1 MSGKRIGWW
10 QAFWLLFLA
19 GAFGC
24 AAFLRIE
31 YERAL
36 TSAELETGALADS
49 VSQTLG
55 SMLQG
60 MDYALQVTVDEIE
73 HQMQEGRLDREALSS
88 FMQRQQERFP
98 HIRLLRASDR
108 DGLVIYGHGL
118 PAVPQSLGDR
128 DYFRQLRDD
137 PAAGLLMP
145 APVFGKISQRWLW
158 LVARRYETPD
168 GQFAGLVYA
177 AIYIDDLVHLF
188 EEIKLDSGGV
198 ISLRDSAWHSVAR
211 TAKDG
216 NEVKTGDQALSLPAR
231 AMLQSAPDAGSYDSG
246 ASAADGVRRIY
257 SYRRHP
263 AYGFTVF
270 VGREHQRVLSGWYGL
285 LAISVLALTLFG
297 FFGGRLV
304 RLSERAWREKQQTL
318 ERLEMIQFAM
328 DRVGIA
334 VHRVD
339 AGNGR
344 FRYVNRVA
352 AEMLGYGEKEML
364 QLSVPDI
371 DPNFPASDFSE
382 AVRTLREQR
391 VASFETVNLT
401 RQGEAVPVEV
411 TLYYLEAAAA
421 TGEAGEFFSFVRDI
435 RERKAAEAL
444 LHEAKLQ
451 AEAAN
456 LAKSAFLANMSHE
469 IRTPMNAI
477 IGMAYLLRKGLANP
491 EQQARLDKISAAAD
505 HLLGV
510 INDVL
515 DLSKVEANKIVL
527 EEAPFTL
534 ESVLTRISGMVIDRV
549 HAKKLQLV
557 VDCAIGERVL
567 LGDATRLAQ
576 ALLNYLGNAVK
587 FTDAG
592 VITLRVRVLE
602 DHGDSLYLQFEVE
615 DSGIGIEAGVLSR
628 LFQAFQQADSSTTR
642 QYGGTGLGLVIT
654 RRLAE
659 MMGGTAGVESSPG
672 VGSTFW
678 MSARFRCQDPLAAPV
693 LPPALS
699 GVRALVVDDTPV
711 CRLVHAQLLRAAG
724 LNCDDSPAGEEA
736 LETIRCAAASGQ
748 PYALILIDFQ
758 MPGMNG
764 FETLAAIQALALV
777 PPPRCWLVTASG
789 DPSIIEDAPRAGFG
803 EVLLKPLSVTM
814 LREALA
820 RTDLPVDDKGS
831 PLAAPS
837 QGAVLSWLRRDCPGR
852 RVLLVDDEEINREI
866 ACEILGEAGLQV
878 DSAGNGKAC
887 LERLAVGN
895 YDLVLMD
902 MQMPEM
908 DGLEAARRIREELGL
923 VRLPII
929 AMTANAF
936 AEDRRR
942 CLAAGMDAFVSK
954 PFSPENLYTLVH
966 AYLTQGRAAAET
978 PVQP

>member
-1 MSGKRIGWW
+1 MSEKKIGWW
-10 QAFWLLFLA
+10 QGFWLLFLA
-19 GAFGC
+19 CVLGC
-24 AAFLRIE
+24 MAFLRVE

-36 TSAELETGALADS
+36 ADTELETRTLADS
-49 VSQTLG
+49 VGQTLG

-73 HQMQEGRLDREALSS
+73 HQLQEGRVDPEALSS

-108 DGLVIYGHGL
+108 EGVVIYGRGL
-118 PAVPQSLGDR
+118 PAVPLGLGDR
-128 DYFRQLRDD
+128 DYFRELRDN

-158 LVARRYETPD
+158 LAARRYETPD
-168 GQFAGLVYA
+168 GQFAGVVYA
-177 AIYIDDLVHLF
+177 SIYIDDLVRLF
-188 EEIKLDSGGV
+188 EEIQLDSGSV
-198 ISLRDSAWHSVAR
+198 IELRDAGWHSVAR
-211 TAKDG
+211 SAKDG
-216 NEVKTGDQALSLPAR
+216 TLVKVGDQALSLPAQ
-231 AMLQSAPDAGSYDSG
+231 AMLQATPDAGSYDSG
-246 ASAADGVRRIY
+246 TSAADGVRRIY

-270 VGREHQRVLSGWYGL
+270 VGREYQRVLSGWHGL
-285 LAISVLALTLFG
+285 LGISILALALFG

-304 RLSERAWREKQQTL
+304 RVSERVWREKNQTL
-318 ERLEMIQFAM
+318 ERLELIQFAM

-339 AGNGR
+339 AASGR
-344 FRYVNRVA
+344 LRYVNRVA
-352 AEMLGYGEKEML
+352 AEMLGYGEREML

-371 DPNFPASDFSE
+371 DPNFPAHDFSE
-382 AVRTLREQR
+382 AVRSLREQR

-401 RQGEAVPVEV
+401 RQGEAIPVEV
-411 TLYYLEAAAA
+411 TLYYLGAAAD
-421 TGEAGEFFSFVRDI
+421 TPGAGEFFAFIRDI
-435 RERKAAEAL
+435 RERKAVETQ

-456 LAKSAFLANMSHE
+456 QAKSAFLANMSHE

-477 IGMAYLLRKGLANP
+477 IGMAYLLRKGIANP
-491 EQQARLDKISAAAD
+491 EQLARLDKISAAAD

-527 EEAPFTL
+527 EAVPFTL
-534 ESVLTRISGMVIDRV
+534 ESVLTRVSGMVIDRV

-557 VDCAIGERVL
+557 IDCAIGERVL

-587 FTDAG
+587 FTEEG

-602 DHGDSLYLQFEVE
+602 EHRESLYLQFEVE
-615 DSGIGIEAGVLSR
+615 DNGIGIEAEALSR

-659 MMGGTAGVESSPG
+659 MMGGAAGVESSPG

-678 MSARFRCQDPLAAPV
+678 MSARFRCQDPLAEPA
-693 LPPALS
+693 LPPVWS
-699 GVRALVVDDTPV
+699 GARALVVDDTPV

-724 LNCDDSPAGEEA
+724 LNCDDSPAGEAAVEA
-736 LETIRCAAASGQ
+736 IRLAAASGQ
-748 PYALILIDFQ
+748 AYALILIDFQ

-764 FETLAAIQALALV
+764 FETLAAIRALALD

-789 DPSIIEDAPRAGFG
+789 DQSILDDAPRAGFS

-814 LREALA
+814 LREALT
-820 RTDLPVDDKGS
+820 RTDLSGAEGC
-831 PLAAPS
+831 LAAE
-837 QGAVLSWLRRDCPGR
+837 ALSPVSALAGLRRDCQGL
-852 RVLLVDDEEINREI
+852 RVLLVDDEAINREI
-866 ACEILGEAGLQV
+866 ASEILSEAGLLV
-878 DSAGNGKAC
+878 DTADNGKAC
-887 LERLAVGN
+887 LERLKAAT

-908 DGLEAARRIREELGL
+908 DGLEAARCIREELGL
-923 VRLPII
+923 ARMPIV

-936 AEDRRR
+936 PEDRRH
-942 CLAAGMDAFVSK
+942 CLAAGMDAFVTK
-954 PFSPENLYTLVH
+954 PFAPESLYTLLH

-978 PVQP
+978 AAQP